1 MANQEKDRELNCM
14 GDVSPYETQII
25 VHLGEM
31 DREIHSVIGHLQRD
45 GEETYNLAAIILQHN
60 DLAFF
65 GLTLKVKVAI

>member
-1 MANQEKDRELNCM
+1 M

-31 DREIHSVIGHLQRD
+31 DREIHGVIGHLQRD

-60 DLAFF
+60 DLAF
-65 GLTLKVKVAI
+65 LA